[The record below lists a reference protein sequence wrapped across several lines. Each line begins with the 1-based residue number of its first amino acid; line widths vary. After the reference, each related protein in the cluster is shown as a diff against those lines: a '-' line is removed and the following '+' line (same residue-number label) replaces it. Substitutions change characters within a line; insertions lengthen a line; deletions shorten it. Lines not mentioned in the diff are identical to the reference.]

1 MDKLALQL
9 REDAEKIDAGI
20 SAELD
25 ARLAASLHGVKPE
38 SVRHPQRESKSFS
51 FWWASSLTGVA
62 AAALIIVVAN
72 LRTPEPVPVAAGTT
86 PAPLV
91 AGTTPAPLVLP
102 SIEWNTKS
110 AVLTSPL
117 EQEIDNLQS
126 DLKKAEEVVKQ
137 DIDRLF

>member
-20 SAELD
+20 SPQLD
-25 ARLAASLHGVKPE
+25 ARLTASLQGVKPE
-38 SVRHPQRESKSFS
+38 FVRQTRRESKSFS
-51 FWWASSLTGVA
+51 FWWASSLTGIA
-62 AAALIIVVAN
+62 AAVLIIVVAN
-72 LRTPEPVPVAAGTT
+72 LRTPEPLPVAAGTT
-86 PAPLV
+86 PV
-91 AGTTPAPLVLP
+91 PLVLP
-102 SIEWNTKS
+102 SIEWKIKS

-126 DLKKAEEVVKQ
+126 DLKKVEDVVKQ

>member
-20 SAELD
+20 SPQLD
-25 ARLAASLHGVKPE
+25 ARLSASLRGTQPE
-38 SVRHPQRESKSFS
+38 PVSRPRHKSRSFS

-62 AAALIIVVAN
+62 AAVLIIVIAN
-72 LRTPEPVPVAAGTT
+72 LQAPEPPPVTTSVT
-86 PAPLV
+86 PAPL
-91 AGTTPAPLVLP
+91 LMP
-102 SIEWNTKS
+102 SIEWNAKS

-117 EQEIDNLQS
+117 EQEIENLQS

>member
-38 SVRHPQRESKSFS
+38 SVRRPQRESKSFS

-91 AGTTPAPLVLP
+91 LP
-102 SIEWNTKS
+102 SIEWNIKS

>member
-9 REDAEKIDAGI
+9 REDAEKIDAEI
-20 SAELD
+20 SADLD
-25 ARLAASLHGVKPE
+25 ARLSASLHEVEPE
-38 SVRHPQRESKSFS
+38 PMRRPQRESKSFS

-62 AAALIIVVAN
+62 AAVLIIVVAN
-72 LRTPEPVPVAAGTT
+72 LRAPEPVPQTASST
-86 PAPLV
+86 PIPL
-91 AGTTPAPLVLP
+91 AMP
-102 SIEWNTKS
+102 SIEWHVKS

-126 DLKKAEEVVKQ
+126 DLKKVEEVVKQ

>member
-20 SAELD
+20 SPQLD
-25 ARLAASLHGVKPE
+25 ARLTSSLQGVKPE
-38 SVRHPQRESKSFS
+38 SVRQPQRESKSFA

-62 AAALIIVVAN
+62 AAALVIVIVN
-72 LRTPEPVPVAAGTT
+72 LRAPEP
-86 PAPLV
+86 APM
-91 AGTTPAPLVLP
+91 ATNTTPAPLVLP
-102 SIEWNTKS
+102 SIEWNARS

-117 EQEIDNLQS
+117 VQEIDDLQS

>member
-9 REDAEKIDAGI
+9 REDAEKIDAEI
-20 SAELD
+20 STELD
-25 ARLAASLHGVKPE
+25 ARLSASLHGIKPE
-38 SVRHPQRESKSFS
+38 PVRRPQRESKSFS
-51 FWWASSLTGVA
+51 LWWASSLTGVA
-62 AAALIIVVAN
+62 AALLIIVVAN
-72 LRTPEPVPVAAGTT
+72 LRAPEPAPAVANTT
-86 PAPLV
+86 PAPLIL
-91 AGTTPAPLVLP
+91 PAV
-102 SIEWNTKS
+102 EWNARS

>member
-20 SAELD
+20 SPELD
-25 ARLAASLHGVKPE
+25 ARLTASLHGVNPE
-38 SVRHPQRESKSFS
+38 VVHRPQRESKSFP

-62 AAALIIVVAN
+62 AAVLIIVVAN
-72 LRTPEPVPVAAGTT
+72 LRAPEPVPVTAGTT
-86 PAPLV
+86 PAPL
-91 AGTTPAPLVLP
+91 ALP

>member
-20 SAELD
+20 SPQLD
-25 ARLAASLHGVKPE
+25 ARLTSSLQGVKPE
-38 SVRHPQRESKSFS
+38 FVRQPQRESKSFS

-62 AAALIIVVAN
+62 AAVLIIVVAN
-72 LRTPEPVPVAAGTT
+72 MRAPEPVPQTASST
-86 PAPLV
+86 PIPL
-91 AGTTPAPLVLP
+91 AMP
-102 SIEWNTKS
+102 SIEWHAKS

-126 DLKKAEEVVKQ
+126 DLKKVEEVVKQ

>member
-20 SAELD
+20 SPQLD
-25 ARLAASLHGVKPE
+25 ARLTASLQGVKPE
-38 SVRHPQRESKSFS
+38 FVRQTRRESKSFS
-51 FWWASSLTGVA
+51 FWWASSLTGIA
-62 AAALIIVVAN
+62 AAVLIIVVAN
-72 LRTPEPVPVAAGTT
+72 LRTPEPLPVAAGTT
-86 PAPLV
+86 PV
-91 AGTTPAPLVLP
+91 PLVLP
-102 SIEWNTKS
+102 SIEWNIKS

-126 DLKKAEEVVKQ
+126 DLKKAEEVDKQ

>member
-20 SAELD
+20 SPELD
-25 ARLAASLHGVKPE
+25 ARLTSSLQGVKPE
-38 SVRHPQRESKSFS
+38 SVRRSQRESKSFS

-62 AAALIIVVAN
+62 AAVLIIVVAN

-86 PAPLV
+86 PTPLI
-91 AGTTPAPLVLP
+91 LP

-117 EQEIDNLQS
+117 EQEIDDLQS
-126 DLKKAEEVVKQ
+126 DLKKAEEVFKQ

>member
-20 SAELD
+20 SPQLD
-25 ARLAASLHGVKPE
+25 ARLTSSLHGVKPE
-38 SVRHPQRESKSFS
+38 PVRQPQRESKSFS

-91 AGTTPAPLVLP
+91 LP
-102 SIEWNTKS
+102 SIEWNIKS

>member
-20 SAELD
+20 SPDLD
-25 ARLAASLHGVKPE
+25 ARLTSSLQGIEPE
-38 SVRHPQRESKSFS
+38 SVRRPRRESKSFS

-72 LRTPEPVPVAAGTT
+72 LRAPEPVSVAAGTT
-86 PAPLV
+86 
-91 AGTTPAPLVLP
+91 TTPLVLP
-102 SIEWNTKS
+102 SIEWNAKS

-126 DLKKAEEVVKQ
+126 DLKKAEELVKQ

>member
-20 SAELD
+20 TTEFD

-38 SVRHPQRESKSFS
+38 SVRPPQRESKSFS
-51 FWWASSLTGVA
+51 FWWASSLTGVVA
-62 AAALIIVVAN
+62 AVLVIVIVN
-72 LRTPEPVPVAAGTT
+72 LRAPESPPMAAN
-86 PAPLV
+86 
-91 AGTTPAPLVLP
+91 TTPAPLVLP
-102 SIEWNTKS
+102 SIEWRARS

-117 EQEIDNLQS
+117 EHEIENLQS